1 MRPASFSLALA
12 AAAFLAGSMT
22 TGGAAP
28 LSVSGTPQ
36 ASQAPSTSDQPAARG
51 QGRRGGGGQAAGR
64 GRGRGA
70 EIPPW
75 AILRAPAG
83 VKEGDTWVP
92 AMPPMEDLL
101 PPPGWK
107 PDGIERAWIPATLL
121 RIPRTNITRAKYPAI
136 DFHNHTGRLTTRE
149 QYEAVVKLLDQVGV
163 GAVVNLNG
171 GTGDDLDAVLKA
183 GDPFRDRVANFV
195 TFSGAG
201 INEPGWSE
209 RFAALM
215 ERGFKAGAM
224 GMKVSKQLGQ
234 GLQNPD
240 GSFIQADDPRL
251 DPIWAMAAKHKKPV
265 MIHTSDSIG
274 RFYPISDKNERY
286 DAGLWHRPGDESG
299 NLYKTGPKPEVIER
313 ARENMHRK
321 HPNTTFVNA
330 HMAMLYYDPQKL
342 AAFLDTYPNGHVEI
356 SATVQDLGRAPRMW
370 REFLIKYQDRVFFG
384 TDGNANSH
392 PDTFWN
398 PHFRYL
404 ETYDEYFEHPAQIR
418 LPGGAPGHG
427 RWNISGVSLP
437 DEVLRKIYYEN
448 ALKVLPSLR
457 QSVER
462 QMAARK

>member
-1 MRPASFSLALA
+1 MRPSSSSIALA
-12 AAAFLAGSMT
+12 AAALLAGSMT
-22 TGGAAP
+22 TGGAQAP
-28 LSVSGTPQ
+28 AAGSQ
-36 ASQAPSTSDQPAARG
+36 ASQAPSTSEQPAARG
-51 QGRRGGGGQAAGR
+51 QGRRGGGAGQAAGR

-83 VKEGDTWVP
+83 VAEGDTWVP
-92 AMPPMEDLL
+92 EMPPMEDLL

-107 PDGIERAWIPATLL
+107 PDGLAVTWIPATLL

-136 DFHNHTGRLTTRE
+136 DFHHHTGRLTTRE
-149 QYEAVVKLLDQVGV
+149 QYEAVIKMLDQVGV
-163 GAVVNLNG
+163 GTVVNLNG
-171 GTGDDLDAVLKA
+171 GTGDDLDAALKA
-183 GDPFRDRVANFV
+183 GEPYRGRVATFV

-201 INEPGWSE
+201 INEPGWPE

-215 ERGFKAGAM
+215 ERGFKNGAM

-251 DPIWAMAAKHKKPV
+251 DPIWAMAAKYKKPV

-274 RFYPISDKNERY
+274 RFYPISDGNERY
-286 DAGLWHRPGDESG
+286 DAGLWHQPGDESG
-299 NLYKTGPKPEVIER
+299 NLYKSGPKTEVIER

-330 HMAMLYYDPQKL
+330 HMAMLYYDPAKL
-342 AAFLDTYPNGHVEI
+342 ARFLDTYPNGHVEI

-370 REFLIKYQDRVFFG
+370 REFFIKYQDRVFFG

-418 LPGGAPGHG
+418 LPGGSPGHG

-437 DEVLRKIYYEN
+437 DEALRKIYYEN
-448 ALKVLPSLR
+448 ALRVLPELR
-457 QSVER
+457 QSIER
-462 QMAARK
+462 QIAARK